1 MVQNLNITCIPTYLF
16 HLLEIVSKLF
26 VIFIKKWEVCVNSHY
41 NTFSGN
47 SEKDNLQVSSIFQMV
62 LE

>member
-47 SEKDNLQVSSIFQMV
+47 SEKR
-62 LE
+62 